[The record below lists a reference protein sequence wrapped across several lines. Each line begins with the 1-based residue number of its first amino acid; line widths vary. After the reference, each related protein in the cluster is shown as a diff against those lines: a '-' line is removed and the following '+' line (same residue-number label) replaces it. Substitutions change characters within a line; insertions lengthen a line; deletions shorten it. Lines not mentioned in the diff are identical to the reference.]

1 MPLVTFFPRIRSR
14 ITASPDATASRAAS
28 SPLTTTARIG
38 ALLGASLLALV
49 LAPPAVAG
57 AAAAPGAA
65 AQSTESWAVQ
75 PSGPKGPTG
84 RNFFMYE
91 VAPGSTLF
99 DFVGVTNL
107 SDKPLTFKVYGT
119 DAFNTVDG
127 AFALLPADQKATDVG
142 SWVRVEQQTVTVK
155 PGKRADIR
163 FEITVPSN
171 ATPGDH
177 TGGVL
182 AAIGQLGVTPEGQ
195 QVQMDRRVAARV
207 YLRVTGKINPAVTV
221 ESMNVDY
228 HAPLNPFGGS
238 DMVVTYQLRNSGN
251 VRIGGK
257 GTVNVTGPFGWKLA
271 RNKAVDLPELLPGSV
286 FTVTERVAGVSP
298 AVRLSANVDLA
309 LTTGDEKLPRVTHSA
324 SVWAMPWLLLIP
336 LALIAGW
343 VYLRIR
349 RRRAA
354 KKAAT
359 GQPAPAEAPT
369 QEPAASRPAV
379 EEPVDVA

>member
-1 MPLVTFFPRIRSR
+1 M
-14 ITASPDATASRAAS
+14 
-28 SPLTTTARIG
+28 TARIA
-38 ALLGASLLALV
+38 ALLGTSLLALT
-49 LAPPAVAG
+49 LAPPAAAG
-57 AAAAPGAA
+57 AAPVPRQVDTVAAPTPSPTGASAA
-65 AQSTESWAVQ
+65 AGTDRWAVQ

-84 RNFFMYE
+84 RNYFMYE

-127 AFALLPADQKATDVG
+127 AFALLPADQKATDIG
-142 SWVRVEQQTVTVK
+142 TWIHVEQQTVTVK

-163 FEITVPSN
+163 FEIKVPSN

-182 AAIGQLGVTPEGQ
+182 AAIGQLGTTPDGQ

-207 YLRVTGKINPAVTV
+207 YLRVSGKVAPAVTV

-228 HAPLNPFGGS
+228 HTPLNPFSGNE
-238 DMVVTYQLRNSGN
+238 MVVTYQLRNTGN
-251 VRIGGK
+251 VRVGGK
-257 GTVNVTGPFGWKLA
+257 GTVSVTGPFGWHLA
-271 RNKAVDLPELLPGSV
+271 RNKAGELPELLPGAV
-286 FTVTERVAGVSP
+286 FTVTERVAGVRP

-309 LTTGDEKLPRVTHSA
+309 LTVGDEKLPPTTHSA
-324 SVWAMPWLLLIP
+324 SVWAVPWLLLIP

-343 VYLRIR
+343 VYLRLR

-354 KKAAT
+354 KKAAS
-359 GQPAPAEAPT
+359 GQPAEASA